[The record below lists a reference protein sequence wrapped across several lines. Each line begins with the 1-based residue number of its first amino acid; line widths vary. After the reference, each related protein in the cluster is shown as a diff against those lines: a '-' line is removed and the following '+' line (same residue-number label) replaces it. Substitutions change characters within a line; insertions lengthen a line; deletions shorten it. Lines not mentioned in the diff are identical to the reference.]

1 MTIAHRL
8 STVQVTN
15 SLARIKSKL
24 TFSNAWFFSIFFVFQ
39 NMDRIFVLA
48 HGRVV
53 ESGSHGQLLATPGGV
68 YAKLWSK
75 QGGVARKSSR

>member
-1 MTIAHRL
+1 
-8 STVQVTN
+8 
-15 SLARIKSKL
+15 
-24 TFSNAWFFSIFFVFQ
+24 
-39 NMDRIFVLA
+39 MDRIFVLA